1 MGEQRVVSLKTLSP
15 PARLVEVKP
24 PGEGVVHV
32 FLRFVASEIDCVS
45 GVEAGVFVVAYD
57 LYYSSRLPD
66 YETEQLRALFD
77 WFDLN
82 LEYPTRFSRSKRH
95 WGAGKG
101 VCWFKPTANAH
112 LSKIHEM
119 IFILENNGVLIRM
132 IKASKV
138 GYVVYED
145 EHQIVAEPF
154 SDTSIR
160 R

>member
-1 MGEQRVVSLKTLSP
+1 M
-15 PARLVEVKP
+15 
-24 PGEGVVHV
+24 
-32 FLRFVASEIDCVS
+32 FLRFVASKIDYVS
-45 GVEAGVFVVAYD
+45 GVEAGVFVAAYE

-66 YETEQLRALFD
+66 YETEALRALLD
-77 WFDLN
+77 WFNLN
-82 LEYPTRFSRSKRH
+82 LEHPTRFSRSKRH

-132 IKASKV
+132 IKANRV

-154 SDTSIR
+154 SDMSIR

>member
-1 MGEQRVVSLKTLSP
+1 VS
-15 PARLVEVKP
+15 R
-24 PGEGVVHV
+24 
-32 FLRFVASEIDCVS
+32 
-45 GVEAGVFVVAYD
+45 VEAGVFVAAYD
-57 LYYSSRLPD
+57 LYYNSRLPD

-77 WFDLN
+77 WFNLN
-82 LEYPTRFSRSKRH
+82 LERPARFSRSRRYG
-95 WGAGKG
+95 GAGRA

-132 IKASKV
+132 IKANKV

-154 SDTSIR
+154 SDMSIR